1 MPAAPT
7 RDARGKAS
15 VLAGN
20 TYRGPS
26 LEVSRTVWLQCSNG
40 IGGRVRGL
48 YLRGHR
54 TKRRRRK
61 KKKHQEEEEEEEKE
75 K

>member
-1 MPAAPT
+1 MA
-7 RDARGKAS
+7 
-15 VLAGN
+15 
-20 TYRGPS
+20 
-26 LEVSRTVWLQCSNG
+26 VSRIVWLQCSNG

-61 KKKHQEEEEEEEKE
+61 KKKHKEEEEEEEKE